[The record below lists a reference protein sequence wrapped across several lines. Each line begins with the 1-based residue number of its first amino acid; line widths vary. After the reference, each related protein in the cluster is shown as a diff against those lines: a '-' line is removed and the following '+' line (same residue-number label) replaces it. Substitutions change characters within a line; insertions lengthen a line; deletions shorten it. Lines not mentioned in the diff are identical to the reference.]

1 MVFIGAARIA
11 RPVVLSWRGIALEA
25 NIGIEL
31 PIADQ
36 RAKLKLELQ
45 DQISAETVNPIIDV
59 LNKASASDLIEI
71 HLRHNAGGNVD
82 RMIALIEALN
92 GTAAQVEITFS
103 RYVMSAAA
111 TLWLWF
117 FLRES
122 PNVKSLYPKKKGVVM
137 YHRPRRQRGGYL
149 CFCDEM
155 EDTHPLKAPLREKL
169 KIFDDLFEEVFEL
182 MCRIYAEQE
191 SQETLAFDLHVEGEQ
206 LRYRHSMDRMREAY
220 YGNQDCLIPV

>member
-1 MVFIGAARIA
+1 MAVDANVGAEA
-11 RPVVLSWRGIALEA
+11 PVLE
-25 NIGIEL
+25 
-31 PIADQ
+31 DR

-59 LNKASASDLIEI
+59 LNKASAGDLIEI

-82 RMIALIEALN
+82 RMVALIDALDV
-92 GTAAQVEITFS
+92 TKAQVEITFS

-149 CFCDEM
+149 CFCNEM
-155 EDTHPLKAPLREKL
+155 GDDHPLKAPLQEKL
-169 KIFDDLFEEVFEL
+169 KIFDDLFEELFAE
-182 MCRIYAEQE
+182 MCHFHAQQE
-191 SQETLAFDLHVEGEQ
+191 SQEKLAFELVVDEEKLS
-206 LRYRHSMDRMREAY
+206 YRHSLDRMRDAY

>member
-1 MVFIGAARIA
+1 
-11 RPVVLSWRGIALEA
+11 LEA
-25 NIGIEL
+25 NIGVEL
-31 PIADQ
+31 PSVEDT

-59 LNKASASDLIEI
+59 LNKASEGDLIEI

-82 RMIALIEALN
+82 RMVALIEALDK
-92 GTAAQVEITFS
+92 TSAKVEITFS

-122 PNVKSLYPKKKGVVM
+122 HNVTSLYPKKKGVVM

-149 CFCDEM
+149 CFCSEM
-155 EDTHPLKAPLREKL
+155 EDAHPLKAPMQEKL
-169 KIFDDLFEEVFEL
+169 KIFDDLFEELFVR
-182 MCRIYAEQE
+182 MCSIYAQQE
-191 SQETLAFDLHVEGEQ
+191 SQETLAFNLIVEDEK
-206 LRYRHSMDRMREAY
+206 LSYRHSMDRMREAY

>member
-1 MVFIGAARIA
+1 MEL
-11 RPVVLSWRGIALEA
+11 PVVEDVR
-25 NIGIEL
+25 
-31 PIADQ
+31 P
-36 RAKLKLELQ
+36 KLKLELQ

-59 LNKASASDLIEI
+59 LNKASEGDLIEI

-82 RMIALIEALN
+82 RMIALIDALDA
-92 GTAAQVEITFS
+92 TSAKVEITFS

-111 TLWLWF
+111 TLWLWY

-155 EDTHPLKAPLREKL
+155 GNDHPLKAPLQEKL
-169 KIFDDLFEEVFEL
+169 SIFDELFEELFER
-182 MCRIYAEQE
+182 MCIIYAQQE
-191 SQETLAFDLHVEGEQ
+191 SQDQLAFHLVVEEEK
-206 LRYRHSMDRMREAY
+206 LSYRHSMDRLREAY